1 MKKKDN
7 LLFDESRGEWYKK
20 DWDEY
25 DPPIIR
31 LVPSNSYVL
40 DCVCG
45 KGGLLTYLRMNYL
58 KTKKGG
64 KLTHFQM
71 EVIFDQKLFIVQR
84 LMYLREKISNKMR
97 R

>member
-1 MKKKDN
+1 MWQGWVVNVFKDELPKN
-7 LLFDESRGEWYKK
+7 E
-20 DWDEY
+20 
-25 DPPIIR
+25 
-31 LVPSNSYVL
+31 
-40 DCVCG
+40 
-45 KGGLLTYLRMNYL
+45 KG
-58 KTKKGG
+58 GG